1 MEQNNSAHD
10 FADFVEQEIDF
21 IGQLYV
27 EYEQMTR
34 YDDILTAPDQIRSL
48 ASLFYDF
55 VNRIFML
62 RESSETVSLP
72 EEFSV
77 EPANSGEV
85 SCELFFLSRNTLS
98 VLGPFL
104 DFYREYP
111 DKYPAHIDP
120 NTVRMLYHLFPEATR
135 EVAADLRQIA
145 RTLRGENHAG

>member
-1 MEQNNSAHD
+1 MEQHSSTHD

-34 YDDILTAPDQIRSL
+34 YEDILTAPDQIRSL

-62 RESSETVSLP
+62 RESSETASLP
-72 EEFSV
+72 ENFSL
-77 EPANSGEV
+77 EPAHSGEV
-85 SCELFFLSRNTLS
+85 ASELFFLSRNTLS

-111 DKYPAHIDP
+111 STYPARIDP
-120 NTVRMLYHLFPEATR
+120 DTVRMLYHLFPEATR
-135 EVAADLRQIA
+135 EVAADLRQVA